1 MSEVKRFSL
10 IKPTIKTPFHVDFAW
25 WKQHDNNWRIFLQS
39 VLCPEH
45 QKAYAD
51 VQVGQDIDWIDPET
65 AEVTTVDGL
74 QHVLIT
80 HCARQPGFVNEHTAM
95 VDAVFRT
102 LMANGNTPMTPQELG
117 QRLGRPPETILRTL
131 ASGAVYKGIRPCQ
144 A

>member
-25 WKQHDNNWRIFLQS
+25 WKQHDNNWRIYLQS